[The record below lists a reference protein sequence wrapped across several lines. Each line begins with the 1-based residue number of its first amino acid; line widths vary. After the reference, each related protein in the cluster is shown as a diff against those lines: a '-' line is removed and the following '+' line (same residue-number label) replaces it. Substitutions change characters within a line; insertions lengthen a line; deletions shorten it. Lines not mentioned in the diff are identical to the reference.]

1 MKISEKLEFYDHVNV
16 GKAWSEFM
24 SKRNAKKRMRNLRMW
39 TIVGGVAAAIVAIA
53 IVGVQLYDSNDE
65 ASDMVAYSGAE
76 VTPKYEHATITVG
89 GKTIELCEGSTVSG
103 DDGSVVRD
111 ADGNILYNNV
121 DSEPMLL
128 SVPRGGEYSMILSDG
143 TKVWLNAESELEFPS
158 HFSSNTR
165 TVTLKGEAYMEVAK
179 DVRHPFLVQVGDAQV
194 HVKGTRFNVRHY
206 NDEKSINVTLVSGA
220 VSMEEKESGKNL
232 ANLTPGNQFT
242 YDTATA
248 KFSVTAAD
256 ISSAL
261 AWHNGIFVF
270 EQETVAAMAVELSRW
285 YDIQIDVDPSVAHQR
300 YSGELNRSESIEPL
314 LKVLRR
320 TGELDFVK
328 TNTGMRIIKR
338 NN

>member
-1 MKISEKLEFYDHVNV
+1 MKISDKLEFYDHVNV
-16 GKAWSEFM
+16 DKAWSEFI
-24 SKRNAKKRMRNLRMW
+24 SKRNAKKRMRSLPMW

-53 IVGVQLYDSNDE
+53 IVSVHLYNSNDD
-65 ASDMVAYSGAE
+65 ASEIVAYSGAE
-76 VTPKYEHATITVG
+76 ITPKYEHATITVG
-89 GKTIELCEGSTVSG
+89 GKTIELSEGSTVSG
-103 DDGSVVRD
+103 DDGSIVRD

-158 HFSSNTR
+158 HFTTNTR
-165 TVTLKGEAYMEVAK
+165 AVTLKGEAYMEVAA
-179 DVRHPFLVQVGDAQV
+179 DNTHPFLVQVGDAQV
-194 HVKGTRFNVRHY
+194 HVTGTRFNVRHY
-206 NDEKSINVTLVSGA
+206 TADKSISVTLVSGA
-220 VSMEEKESGKNL
+220 VSMEEKGSGKNL

-242 YDTATA
+242 YDTATGKYA
-248 KFSVTAAD
+248 VTSAD

-270 EQETVAAMAVELSRW
+270 EQATVAAMAVELSRW
-285 YDIQIDVDPSVAHQR
+285 YDIQIEVDPAVAQQR

-328 TNTGMRIIKR
+328 TNTGMRIIKKK
-338 NN
+338 